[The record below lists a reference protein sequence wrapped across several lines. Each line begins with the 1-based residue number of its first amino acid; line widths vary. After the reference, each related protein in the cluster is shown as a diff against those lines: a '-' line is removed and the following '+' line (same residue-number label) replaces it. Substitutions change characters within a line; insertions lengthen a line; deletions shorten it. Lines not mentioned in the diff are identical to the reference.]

1 MKLQAL
7 YDLQQ
12 ELNRLF
18 IAGSKFAKEDPR
30 LKKYIPVLNKLG
42 EKAPV
47 FKMVATQIEE
57 LIVTNT
63 QQSSEKLMNLSVL
76 LYSILYTQGETVEA
90 EGTESPQV
98 PDIPLDEVHTTHSY
112 LELKPALDALTTSNS
127 GRVEILKEAYDRHI
141 FNDSRTYAYLDKAL
155 NDKYSELA
163 DYIEETIIPSIGKPI
178 IPFLLKGFK
187 YEDRKENVRRL
198 RLLHKMGNSRVPE
211 MVETILSESLPALRV
226 ECVHILSEK
235 ADQEEL
241 ILSLADDKNKQV
253 REAAYMALAK
263 MNTKTTLE
271 RLTSAFLKSKKD
283 IEGIV
288 CALATTKLPYFFQD
302 VYDQV
307 VRSFEEF
314 ITLDK
319 GEMDKVLENKLSKL
333 AVSIEALT
341 NKDKP
346 EMPGLFTRILKD
358 TAYNKLVRAKRVL
371 LQHKAEQVTANII
384 NCLSSMEPGKKLTF
398 FENEIHEIPEV
409 NWNRPLW
416 NNYFYTAIEGNYPK
430 DKIYDLFSPLFIK
443 EQVITVW
450 DLNNVYTS
458 GRRTYY
464 SYDQIDDF
472 ELLTDK
478 IDPRWIALCYKKL
491 EGEENVRFS
500 YEPMLNM
507 IDAYEGSKSEKFDK
521 LLVKL
526 TRKEVSK
533 DDYQGLVFSLL
544 VKRKV
549 TGCFELIYNAMSKKK
564 HSYLL
569 SGLSNLS
576 IWKEFPEKYAAKFRE
591 LHKKNQLSGFGY
603 IADEIEG
610 Q

>member
-1 MKLQAL
+1 MKLQPL

-12 ELNRLF
+12 EINRLF

-30 LKKYIPVLNKLG
+30 LKKHIPVLNKLG

-47 FKMVATQIEE
+47 FKMLASQIEE
-57 LIVTNT
+57 LIVSDI
-63 QQSSEKLMNLSVL
+63 QQSSEKLMKLSVL

-98 PDIPLDEVHTTHSY
+98 PDIPLDEVYTTHTY
-112 LELKPALDALTTSNS
+112 QELKPALEALTTSNS
-127 GRVEILKEAYDRHI
+127 GRMEILKEAHDRHI

-163 DYIEETIIPSIGKPI
+163 DYIEETIIPSIGKPM

-198 RLLHKMGNSRVPE
+198 RLLHKMGNSRVPG
-211 MVETILSESLPALRV
+211 MVEMILSESLPALRV
-226 ECVHILSEK
+226 ECVHILSEN

-241 ILSLADDKNKQV
+241 ILRLADDKNKQV
-253 REAAYMALAK
+253 REAAYIALAK
-263 MNTKTTLE
+263 MNTKTALE
-271 RLTSAFLKSKKD
+271 RLTSAFVKNKKD

-288 CALATTKLPYFFQD
+288 SALATTKLPYFFQD

-307 VRSFEEF
+307 VRAFEEF

-319 GEMDKVLENKLSKL
+319 DEKDKVLENQLSKL

-346 EMPGLFTRILKD
+346 EVLDLFTRILKD
-358 TAYNKLVRAKRVL
+358 TEYNKLIKAKGL
-371 LQHKAEQVTANII
+371 LLHHKAEQVTTNII
-384 NCLSSMEPGKKLTF
+384 NCLSSMEAGKKLTF

-409 NWNRPLW
+409 NWNTPLW
-416 NNYFYTAIEGNYPK
+416 HNYFYTAIEGNYPK

-443 EQVITVW
+443 GQVITAW
-450 DLNNVYTS
+450 DLNNVYTR
-458 GRRTYY
+458 GRRRYY
-464 SYDQIDDF
+464 SYEKNDGF

-478 IDPRWIALCYKKL
+478 IDPRWIPLCYKKL
-491 EGEENVRFS
+491 EGEKSVRFNK
-500 YEPMLNM
+500 EIMLSI
-507 IDAYEGSKSEKFDK
+507 IDAYEGSKSEKLDK

-526 TRKEVSK
+526 TNKEVTK
-533 DDYQGLVFSLL
+533 EDYHGVVFSLL

-569 SGLSNLS
+569 SGLSNLNV
-576 IWKEFPEKYAAKFRE
+576 WKEFPKEYAAKFRE
-591 LHKKNQLSGFGY
+591 LYKKSKLSGFEY